1 MSDLVPQL
9 AQHSHGS
16 GVRSVPRPVNPMN
29 KKSISSASLL
39 GASALLLMSAV
50 QAQRPSSGGT
60 LERARHL
67 FSQIDTDKDGSL
79 SAAEAGKT
87 KIPTRDFVNNDAN
100 RDRKLSGD
108 EFLVFYRKL
117 LVKGGKPVGA
127 ALDAEVS
134 RIQAARRSTKKQT
147 PVVSTPDP
155 VKKDEPVKPVTV
167 KPEPD
172 LPTGKTDAERA
183 QDVRDAATQ
192 KRVEAARDQK
202 NAENDARAK
211 AARDKL
217 AQDEADRVAAAR
229 AQEQADNEARAA
241 AARQALAE
249 KEAARIAAAR
259 AQKAQD
265 ATARAAAARKKMAE
279 DTEAARIAAIRAQK
293 AQENAERAAEARRQ
307 HERIEKARAQR
318 EHEEAFEKHQREAGK
333 GGGAGKGP
341 SERAQ
346 AFVKRLTDSGR
357 LTPQQARDFHTV
369 LLAKASSANGAGK
382 AETLRKALNRAKS
395 RVGNAV
401 RAGHLTAEEGRV
413 LSTALDDRAQ
423 KALGGSQGDSHDPK
437 PSVGHSPVK
446 DGSDSRGT
454 LGAGR
459 KTKPKSA
466 GVRSV
471 GGKGKAGSGATRGD
485 S

>member
-1 MSDLVPQL
+1 MSDQVPQL

-29 KKSISSASLL
+29 KKSISRASLL

-134 RIQAARRSTKKQT
+134 RIQAARRSTKKQP

-155 VKKDEPVKPVTV
+155 EPVKKDKPV

-192 KRVEAARDQK
+192 ERVEAARDQK

-229 AQEQADNEARAA
+229 AQKQAENEARAA
-241 AARQALAE
+241 AARKALAE
-249 KEAARIAAAR
+249 KEAARIAVAR
-259 AQKAQD
+259 AQKEQD
-265 ATARAAAARKKMAE
+265 AMARAAAARKKLAE
-279 DTEAARIAAIRAQK
+279 DAEAARIAAIRAQK

-318 EHEEAFEKHQREAGK
+318 EHEEALEKHQREAGK
-333 GGGAGKGP
+333 GGGAGMGP

-346 AFVKRLTDSGR
+346 AFVKRLADSGR

-369 LLAKASSANGAGK
+369 LMAKASSANGAGK

-413 LSTALDDRAQ
+413 LSTVLDDRAQ

-437 PSVGHSPVK
+437 PSVGHSPEK
-446 DGSDSRGT
+446 DGSESRGT

>member
-1 MSDLVPQL
+1 
-9 AQHSHGS
+9 
-16 GVRSVPRPVNPMN
+16 MN
-29 KKSISSASLL
+29 KKSISCVSLL
-39 GASALLLMSAV
+39 GASALLLMGAV
-50 QAQRPSSGGT
+50 QAQRPSPGGT

-117 LVKGGKPVGA
+117 LVKGGKPVGSS
-127 ALDAEVS
+127 LNAEVS
-134 RIQAARRSTKKQT
+134 RIQAARRATEKPT
-147 PVVSTPDP
+147 PVAPTPE
-155 VKKDEPVKPVTV
+155 KVKPAA
-167 KPEPD
+167 PED
-172 LPTGKTDAERA
+172 SSAGKTDAERA
-183 QDVRDAATQ
+183 KAARDAATQ
-192 KRVEAARDQK
+192 ERVEAARDQK

-211 AARDKL
+211 AARDQL
-217 AQDEADRVAAAR
+217 AQD
-229 AQEQADNEARAA
+229 
-241 AARQALAE
+241 
-249 KEAARIAAAR
+249 EAARIAAAR
-259 AQKAQD
+259 AQKQADDAARAQAARQALADKEAARIAQARGQKVQSD
-265 ATARAAAARKKMAE
+265 AARAAAARKKLAA
-279 DTEAARIAAIRAQK
+279 DTEAARIAAARSLK
-293 AQENAERAAEARRQ
+293 AQQDAERAAEARRQ

-318 EHEEAFEKHQREAGK
+318 KHEEAFEKHQQEADK
-333 GGGAGKGP
+333 SGGAGMGP

-346 AFVKRLTDSGR
+346 AFVKRLTNSGR
-357 LTPQQARDFHTV
+357 LTPQQARDFHAV
-369 LLAKASSANGAGK
+369 LLAKASSAKGAEQAK
-382 AETLRKALNRAKS
+382 ALRKALARAKT
-395 RVGNAV
+395 RIGNAV

-423 KALGGSQGDSHDPK
+423 QALGGSQGDSNGHK
-437 PSVGHSPVK
+437 PAVGHAPAK
-446 DGSDSRGT
+446 GASDARGT
-454 LGAGR
+454 LGTGR